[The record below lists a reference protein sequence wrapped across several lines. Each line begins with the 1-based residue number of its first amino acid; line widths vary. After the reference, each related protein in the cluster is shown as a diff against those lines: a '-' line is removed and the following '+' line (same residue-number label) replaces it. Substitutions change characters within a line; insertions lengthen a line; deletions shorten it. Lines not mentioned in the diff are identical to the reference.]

1 MAVSTL
7 TDKIE
12 ELQQNAQEASQALQA
27 AQQRVVELQAL
38 LQRQTGALTALQ
50 ELQAERVADSNGTI
64 SGPEAA
70 AELEEIAG

>member
-1 MAVSTL
+1 MTVSTL
-7 TDKIE
+7 EEKIA
-12 ELQQNAQEASQALQA
+12 ELQGNAQEASQALQA

-50 ELQAERVADSNGTI
+50 ELQAERVAGGNGAI

>member
-1 MAVSTL
+1 MTVSSL
-7 TDKIE
+7 EEKIQE
-12 ELQQNAQEASQALQA
+12 MQENAQEATQALQA

-50 ELQAERVADSNGTI
+50 GLQAERLAESNGAT
-64 SGPEAA
+64 SGEEAA

>member
-1 MAVSTL
+1 MTVSTL

-12 ELQQNAQEASQALQA
+12 ELQGNAQEASQALQA
-27 AQQRVVELQAL
+27 AQQRVIELQAL

-50 ELQAERVADSNGTI
+50 ELQAERVADSNGAI

>member
-27 AQQRVVELQAL
+27 AQHRVVELQAL

-50 ELQAERVADSNGTI
+50 QLQAERLSKGNGTI
-64 SGPEAA
+64 SGEEAA
-70 AELEEIAG
+70 AELEEISA